1 MCDFA
6 LKFQGFDGILK
17 IIKMAQE
24 NGKKMSNEQNGEQ
37 RWVQLASLSR
47 DQLEDSQRCP
57 EHLIQL
63 AAFT

>member
-6 LKFQGFDGILK
+6 PKFQSFDEILK

-24 NGKKMSNEQNGEQ
+24 NGKKMNDEENGTQ
-37 RWVQLASLSR
+37 RWVWLASLSQ

-57 EHLIQL
+57 EHLI
-63 AAFT
+63 